1 MTLSTFGAIMG
12 FSATIVQQTETFY
25 KTMVQKAKDP
35 ILSEALRVLLEE
47 EGKNYSLMEKTRREN
62 VTEMILEP
70 ITGLH
75 QSDYE
80 VEMKGMDQTKDADLL
95 KMALT
100 LEERERRFFSEVSDK
115 VPLPEVGRI
124 FRKVAQ
130 RKERSL
136 AKLKTLGLN
145 QFLRGESQHEKS
157 PI

>member
-1 MTLSTFGAIMG
+1 MALSTFGAIMG
-12 FSATIVQQTETFY
+12 FSAEMVRQTETFY
-25 KTMVQKAKDP
+25 KTMVQRAKDP
-35 ILSEALRVLLEE
+35 ILSEALQALLEE

-75 QSDYE
+75 PGDYE
-80 VEMKGMDQTKDADLL
+80 IEMTGMDQTKDADLL
-95 KMALT
+95 KMALI

-124 FRKVAQ
+124 FRKMAQ
-130 RKERSL
+130 KKERSL

-145 QFLRGESQHEKS
+145 QFLRGESQS
-157 PI
+157 

>member
-1 MTLSTFGAIMG
+1 MALSTFGAIMG
-12 FSATIVQQTETFY
+12 FSAEVVQQTEAFY

-70 ITGLH
+70 IAGLH
-75 QSDYE
+75 QGDYE
-80 VEMKGMDQTKDADLL
+80 VEMKGIDQTKDADLL
-95 KMALT
+95 KMALI

-124 FRKVAQ
+124 FRKMAQ
-130 RKERSL
+130 KKERSL

-145 QFLRGESQHEKS
+145 QSLWGESQS
-157 PI
+157 